1 MQQAARIPRRA
12 ARHPGCRGQAVLPD
26 GDLLAG
32 ERVELPYTPVR
43 PDEPADQVLAVLRG
57 AETDILLAFQ
67 RSIHSLTVI
76 SPAAGSFQCA
86 RADLRLLVPSPDE
99 SCLLVSKPDSLAS
112 PPGTLYLTRHGRG
125 PLPRFSAYATAL
137 PPLGCSF
144 LRPGSGSGCLVWA
157 VASAGCYVC
166 GSRVAGHPR
175 PRSAR
180 CRHH

>member
-1 MQQAARIPRRA
+1 MLVFAALFEMS
-12 ARHPGCRGQAVLPD
+12 CRTPQYGRMNLPI
-26 GDLLAG
+26 
-32 ERVELPYTPVR
+32 RYSRFSV
-43 PDEPADQVLAVLRG
+43 VLRP
-57 AETDILLAFQ
+57 TSCVAFQ

-76 SPAAGSFQCA
+76 SPAAGSFHVPA
-86 RADLRLLVPSPDE
+86 RTFASWSRPQTRAA
-99 SCLLVSKPDSLAS
+99 CFVSKPDSLAS

-144 LRPGSGSGCLVWA
+144 LRRGSGSGCLVWA

-180 CRHH
+180 CRHHLTGG